1 MMLKRSFLAILLTIF
16 VAHLP
21 RASLADDGWRFP
33 TDRISFDQWQTY
45 RDEIRSLPNARILEE
60 NNQIIIFPDQS
71 NIIYVFTTFGHP
83 AHPAVVK
90 RQPIETSS
98 GIAMRRQGH
107 YAGDESE
114 FGKWWREF
122 DELDRQLRES
132 IGR

>member
-1 MMLKRSFLAILLTIF
+1 MLKRLFLTIVLTIF

-21 RASLADDGWRFP
+21 PASLADEGWRFP

-60 NNQIIIFPDQS
+60 NNQLIIFPEQS
-71 NIIYVFTTFGHP
+71 DIIYVFTTFGHP

-90 RQPIETSS
+90 RQVVENS
-98 GIAMRRQGH
+98 GGISMRRQGH
-107 YAGDESE
+107 YAGDEVE
-114 FGKWWREF
+114 FRKWWREF

-132 IGR
+132 IGK